1 MHRQENA
8 ARSRAT
14 ISSSW
19 SIVTLITLV
28 AITACSSDVV
38 AGPAR
43 AGSGGGSDAGGAAL
57 AGSGMGGAAFA
68 GGGAGASAAG
78 ASTVTGGSG
87 AGSGGTGGAAGAS
100 GADCHQ
106 DGNRGPLSTRLPCA
120 LSQTG
125 LYAADMVTLA
135 EGVHPYAPRF
145 ELWSDGALKKRWIA
159 LPPSSKIDTSDM
171 DYWTFPVGTK
181 LWKEFAR
188 DGVRVETR
196 LIEKQ
201 ASGSW
206 YTVAYQWRSDQKE
219 ADAVP
224 NGVIDASGTTHD
236 IPDSDQC
243 LTCHSQIP
251 DKVLGFSAIQLSHD
265 ALQPAA
271 PREWNL
277 DTLIADG
284 LLTQPPPAPLDVP
297 GTDLDQR
304 FFGYLHANCGH
315 CHNPKGT
322 ANSQTGLDMW
332 FKVADATGP
341 VTAASVYKALLDT
354 DIAWLD
360 GEHPDAPKRVA
371 PGSLPNSAVYQ
382 RFIKKGEVWSMPP
395 LGTEIVDP
403 TAKKLMEDW
412 IATATP

>member
-1 MHRQENA
+1 M
-8 ARSRAT
+8 
-14 ISSSW
+14 ISLS
-19 SIVTLITLV
+19 VVTLV
-28 AITACSSDVV
+28 ATAACSSDVGTG
-38 AGPAR
+38 AAK
-43 AGSGGGSDAGGAAL
+43 GGSSGVGGAGGAAL
-57 AGSGMGGAAFA
+57 AGSGFGGATS
-68 GGGAGASAAG
+68 GAS
-78 ASTVTGGSG
+78 GS
-87 AGSGGTGGAAGAS
+87 SIGAAGAS
-100 GADCHQ
+100 PGGTGGGVSGGGAGGATGVDCHQ
-106 DGNRGPLSTRLPCA
+106 EGATGPLSTRLPCA

-125 LYAADMVTLA
+125 LYATDMVTLA

-145 ELWSDGALKKRWIA
+145 ELWSDGALKKRWVA
-159 LPPSSKIDTSDM
+159 LPPGSKIDTSDM

-181 LWKEFAR
+181 LWKEFTR

-206 YTVAYQWRSDQKE
+206 YTVAYQWRPDQKE

-224 NGVIDASGTTHD
+224 NGVVNASGTPHD
-236 IPDSDQC
+236 IPNSDQC

-251 DKVLGFSAIQLSHD
+251 DKALGFSAIQLSHETSP
-265 ALQPAA
+265 PADTL
-271 PREWNL
+271 EWNL
-277 DTLIADG
+277 ATLVADG
-284 LLTQPPPAPLDVP
+284 LLTQPPVAVLDVP

-332 FKVADATGP
+332 LKVAELSGP
-341 VTAASVYKALLDT
+341 LTAMSVYEAILDI

-360 GEHPDAPKRVA
+360 GEHPTAPKRVA

-382 RFIKKGEVWSMPP
+382 RFIEKGEVWSMPP
-395 LGTEIVDP
+395 LGTEVVDP

-412 IATATP
+412 ITAAQP

>member
-14 ISSSW
+14 ISSAW
-19 SIVTLITLV
+19 SIVTLV

-38 AGPAR
+38 PGPGR

-68 GGGAGASAAG
+68 GGGAGTSAAG
-78 ASTVTGGSG
+78 ASTGSGGSG
-87 AGSGGTGGAAGAS
+87 ASSGGSGGATGAS
-100 GADCHQ
+100 GADCQQ
-106 DGNRGPLSTRLPCA
+106 DGNMGPLSTRLPCA

-219 ADAVP
+219 ANAVP
-224 NGVIDASGTTHD
+224 NGVVDASGTTHD

-265 ALQPAA
+265 ARQPAD

-284 LLTQPPPAPLDVP
+284 LLTQPPPASLDVP

-322 ANSQTGLDMW
+322 ANLQTGLDMW

-341 VTAASVYKALLDT
+341 VTAASVYKAILDT

-371 PGSLPNSAVYQ
+371 PGSLPNSAIYQ
-382 RFIKKGEVWSMPP
+382 RFIKKGEAWSMPP

-412 IATATP
+412 IATASP

>member
-14 ISSSW
+14 ISSAW
-19 SIVTLITLV
+19 SIVTLV

-38 AGPAR
+38 PGPGR
-43 AGSGGGSDAGGAAL
+43 AGSGGGSDAGRAAL

-68 GGGAGASAAG
+68 GGGAGTSAAG
-78 ASTVTGGSG
+78 ASTGSGGSG
-87 AGSGGTGGAAGAS
+87 ASSGGSGGATGAS
-100 GADCHQ
+100 GADCQQ
-106 DGNRGPLSTRLPCA
+106 DGNMGPLSTRLPCA

-219 ADAVP
+219 ANAVP
-224 NGVIDASGTTHD
+224 NGVVDASGTTHD

-265 ALQPAA
+265 ARQPAD

-284 LLTQPPPAPLDVP
+284 LLTQPPPASLDVP

-341 VTAASVYKALLDT
+341 VTAASVYKAILDT

-371 PGSLPNSAVYQ
+371 PGSLPNSAIYQ
-382 RFIKKGEVWSMPP
+382 RFIKKGEAWSMPP

-412 IATATP
+412 IATASP

>member
-1 MHRQENA
+1 MHRQESA
-8 ARSRAT
+8 ARGRAR
-14 ISSSW
+14 ISTWLS
-19 SIVTLITLV
+19 VATLIALS
-28 AITACSSDVV
+28 ACSNH
-38 AGPAR
+38 AEPGA
-43 AGSGGGSDAGGAAL
+43 ASGGDGGKSSVGGAAS
-57 AGSGMGGAAFA
+57 AGAGIGGEMPAA
-68 GGGAGASAAG
+68 GGAGASAAG
-78 ASTVTGGSG
+78 STAGGSGGGG
-87 AGSGGTGGAAGAS
+87 AGSGGVGGVLA
-100 GADCHQ
+100 ADCHQ
-106 DGNRGPLSTRLPCA
+106 EGGQGPLSTRLPCV

-125 LYAADMVTLA
+125 LFAADMATLA

-171 DYWTFPVGTK
+171 DYWSFPVGTK
-181 LWKEFAR
+181 LWKEFTR

-201 ASGSW
+201 PSGSW

-224 NGVIDASGTTHD
+224 NGVMNASGTMHD
-236 IPDSDQC
+236 VPNSDQC

-251 DKVLGFSAIQLSHD
+251 DKVLGFSAIQLAHES
-265 ALQPAA
+265 LQPADSL
-271 PREWNL
+271 EWNL
-277 DTLIADG
+277 ATLVADG
-284 LLTQPPPAPLDVP
+284 LLTQPPPAVLDLP
-297 GTDLDQR
+297 GTELDRR

-332 FKVADATGP
+332 LKVADLTGP
-341 VTAASVYKALLDT
+341 VSAVSVYKAILDT

-360 GEHPDAPKRVA
+360 GEHPNAPKRVA

-382 RFIKKGEVWSMPP
+382 RFINKGELWSMPP
-395 LGTEIVDP
+395 LGTELVDP
-403 TAKKLMEDW
+403 IAKKLMEDW
-412 IATATP
+412 ITTAKP

>member
-1 MHRQENA
+1 MHG
-8 ARSRAT
+8 RAT
-14 ISSSW
+14 ISTWLSVATL
-19 SIVTLITLV
+19 VTLS
-28 AITACSSDVV
+28 ACSNHAEPGAASGSDGGKSSVGG
-38 AGPAR
+38 AAS
-43 AGSGGGSDAGGAAL
+43 AGSGIGGETPAA
-57 AGSGMGGAAFA
+57 S
-68 GGGAGASAAG
+68 GAGASAAG
-78 ASTVTGGSG
+78 ASTGGAG
-87 AGSGGTGGAAGAS
+87 GGEAGSGGVGGAIA
-100 GADCHQ
+100 ADCHQ
-106 DGNRGPLSTRLPCA
+106 EGAQGPLSTRLPCV

-135 EGVHPYAPRF
+135 QGVHPYAPRF

-181 LWKEFAR
+181 LWKEFTR
-188 DGVRVETR
+188 DGVRIETR

-224 NGVIDASGTTHD
+224 NGVINASGTTHD
-236 IPDSDQC
+236 IPNSDQC

-251 DKVLGFSAIQLSHD
+251 DKALGFSAIQLAHES
-265 ALQPAA
+265 LQPADSL
-271 PREWNL
+271 EWNL
-277 DTLIADG
+277 ATLVADG
-284 LLTQPPPAPLDVP
+284 LLTQPPPAMLDVP
-297 GTDLDQR
+297 GTDLDRR

-332 FKVADATGP
+332 LKVADLSGP
-341 VTAASVYKALLDT
+341 VTAVSVYKAILDT
-354 DIAWLD
+354 DIKWLD
-360 GEHPDAPKRVA
+360 GEHPTAPKRIA

-382 RFIKKGEVWSMPP
+382 RFINKGELWTMPP
-395 LGTEIVDP
+395 LGTELVDP
-403 TAKKLMEDW
+403 VAKKLMEDW
-412 IATATP
+412 IATAAP

>member
-1 MHRQENA
+1 M
-8 ARSRAT
+8 
-14 ISSSW
+14 
-19 SIVTLITLV
+19 
-28 AITACSSDVV
+28 
-38 AGPAR
+38 
-43 AGSGGGSDAGGAAL
+43 
-57 AGSGMGGAAFA
+57 
-68 GGGAGASAAG
+68 
-78 ASTVTGGSG
+78 
-87 AGSGGTGGAAGAS
+87 
-100 GADCHQ
+100 
-106 DGNRGPLSTRLPCA
+106 GPLSTRLPCA

-159 LPPSSKIDTSDM
+159 LPPSSKIDTSDT

-219 ADAVP
+219 ANAVP
-224 NGVIDASGTTHD
+224 NGVVDASGTTHD

-265 ALQPAA
+265 ARQPAD

-284 LLTQPPPAPLDVP
+284 LLTQPPPASLDVP

-322 ANSQTGLDMW
+322 ANLQTGLDMW

-341 VTAASVYKALLDT
+341 VTAASVYKAIIDT

-371 PGSLPNSAVYQ
+371 PGSLPNSAIYQ
-382 RFIKKGEVWSMPP
+382 RFIKKGEAWSMPP

-412 IATATP
+412 IATASP